1 MGDKKTSEPRN
12 IWLAEACVSSLA
24 ELRAPEDSGSSR
36 ECTKESEEPCFS
48 DWRFSSSK
56 RFLLELRRLALR
68 LRGPVPSIF
77 NLLRSTLR
85 LPNLVKSMLLRR
97 ASELARLISVLG
109 RGLGIPPGDRNGDKV
124 TLTLSS
130 NKGVV
135 VRIGG
140 GGLGR
145 GRTSLVACKDVRLEA
160 IPFGL

>member
-1 MGDKKTSEPRN
+1 
-12 IWLAEACVSSLA
+12 
-24 ELRAPEDSGSSR
+24 
-36 ECTKESEEPCFS
+36 
-48 DWRFSSSK
+48 
-56 RFLLELRRLALR
+56 
-68 LRGPVPSIF
+68 
-77 NLLRSTLR
+77 
-85 LPNLVKSMLLRR
+85 MLLRR